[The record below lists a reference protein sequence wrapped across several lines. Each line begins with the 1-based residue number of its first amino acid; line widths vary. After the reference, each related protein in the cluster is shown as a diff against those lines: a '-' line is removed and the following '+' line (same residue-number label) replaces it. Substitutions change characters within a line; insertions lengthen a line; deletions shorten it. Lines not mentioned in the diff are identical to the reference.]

1 MEDNPMKRK
10 MNSVFAVLLVLILL
24 TGCNV
29 DQTIND
35 TIDGA
40 NELINS
46 KDLDE
51 SRERDVYEDAKE
63 IIKQNLASPS
73 SAVFPTFGSDGIQ
86 IYANPDSPDTYVSGY
101 VDADNAMGASI
112 RSYFKVH
119 IIYEE
124 YPGMG
129 NYTYEIQEMR

>member
-1 MEDNPMKRK
+1 MKMKRK
-10 MNSVFAVLLVLILL
+10 INVVFSVLFVLMLL

-63 IIKQNLASPS
+63 IIRQNLASPS
-73 SAVFPTFGSDGIQ
+73 SAVFPTFGSDGVRVI
-86 IYANPDSPDTYVSGY
+86 ARPDSPDTYVSGY

-112 RSYFKVH
+112 RANFTVH

-124 YPGMG
+124 YAGMG
-129 NYTYEIQEMR
+129 NYKYEIQELG